1 MNTRD
6 LDDLFKLT
14 RQRDW
19 EISPPFKAPVLEAF
33 LCHPSAL
40 SSFPQLSIRSSGTA
54 HGALRAE
61 CSRAALLSDGKAL
74 GPMLSTN
81 RATAHQPFCL
91 LLLLSEDVGKHSLLL
106 SGMGLMAAQVNSGGG
121 GGTAES
127 NPPQMATMW
136 ELSVLE
142 QLIYDSQPTDR

>member
-1 MNTRD
+1 MPS
-6 LDDLFKLT
+6 FSFVF
-14 RQRDW
+14 
-19 EISPPFKAPVLEAF
+19 ISTTF
-33 LCHPSAL
+33 
-40 SSFPQLSIRSSGTA
+40 RSSGTA
-54 HGALRAE
+54 HGTLRAE
-61 CSRAALLSDGKAL
+61 RRRAALLSDGKAL

-142 QLIYDSQPTDR
+142 QQIYDSQPTDR